1 MKIFSPRTLLAAALL
16 TALPMGSALACTVS
30 AWTGAG
36 TATTADNTGG
46 PEDGI
51 ARYSGV
57 CGLVVDSGDYVI
69 DNTPGSEA
77 VYRARFYVLTR
88 ATSGATIFRATDAD
102 DGGGTEVI
110 KVDFD
115 GSAFNFTQN
124 GTSAGS
130 VSGIV
135 ADRWYSIELFY
146 KANETFSAEVAGAA
160 GFTGS
165 LAPVTTGIGNGTIG
179 SAVLGVVAGTGSNFG
194 FDAFESTRSET
205 TPIGRLC
212 RGDANGNGQ
221 INNGDRVVLTNELIE
236 AGLAT
241 GQPDCNENGEVNN
254 GDRVCI
260 TNLILAEAECS

>member
-30 AWTGAG
+30 AWTGNG

-46 PEDGI
+46 PGDGV

-88 ATSGATIFRATDAD
+88 ATSGATIFRATASD
-102 DGGGTEVI
+102 DGAGAEVLA
-110 KVDFD
+110 VDFN
-115 GSAFNFTQN
+115 GSAFSFTQN
-124 GTSAGS
+124 GSAVG
-130 VSGIV
+130 VVNGIV

-160 GFTGS
+160 SFTGS
-165 LAPVTTGIGNGTIG
+165 VAPVTTGIGAGTIG
-179 SAVLGVVAGTGSNFG
+179 SAVLGVAAGAGTGFG

-212 RGDANGNGQ
+212 KGDT
-221 INNGDRVVLTNELIE
+221 NGDDTRNINDVLAVVGEINGTLSD
-236 AGLAT
+236 
-241 GQPDCNENGEVNN
+241 GQPDFDEDGVVNVN
-254 GDRVCI
+254 DVLGVVGAI
-260 TNLILAEAECS
+260 NSTTPECP

>member
-36 TATTADNTGG
+36 TATTADNAGG
-46 PEDGI
+46 PGDGI

-88 ATSGATIFRATDAD
+88 ATSGATIFRATASD
-102 DGGGTEVI
+102 DGAGAEVI
-110 KVDFD
+110 KVEFN
-115 GSAFNFTQN
+115 GSAFSFTQN
-124 GTSAGS
+124 GTAAGS
-130 VSGIV
+130 VPGIV

-146 KANETFSAEVAGAA
+146 KANDTFSAEVAGAA
-160 GFTGS
+160 TFTGS
-165 LAPVTTGIGNGTIG
+165 VAPITTGIGNGTIG
-179 SAVLGVVAGTGSNFG
+179 SAVLGVAAGAGTGFG

-205 TPIGRLC
+205 TEIGTLC
-212 RGDANGNGQ
+212 RCDANGNGDLN
-221 INNGDRVVLTNELIE
+221 IADRLTMNQELTGAVL
-236 AGLAT
+236 AS
-241 GQPDCNENGEVNN
+241 GQPDCNEDGQVNIADRLALN
-254 GDRVCI
+254 TRLLAGDSC
-260 TNLILAEAECS
+260 N

>member
-30 AWTGAG
+30 AWTGNG

-46 PEDGI
+46 PGDGV

-88 ATSGATIFRATDAD
+88 ATSGATIFRATASD
-102 DGGGTEVI
+102 DGAGAEVLA
-110 KVDFD
+110 VDFD

-124 GTSAGS
+124 GSAVG
-130 VSGIV
+130 VVNGIV

-146 KANETFSAEVAGAA
+146 KAGETFSAEVAGAA
-160 GFTGS
+160 SFTGS
-165 LAPVTTGIGNGTIG
+165 VAPVTTGIGAGTIG
-179 SAVLGVVAGTGSNFG
+179 SAVLGVAAGAGTGFG

-212 RGDANGNGQ
+212 KGDTNDDNTRSITDATAIIAEVLGNAISG
-221 INNGDRVVLTNELIE
+221 
-236 AGLAT
+236 
-241 GQPDCNENGEVNN
+241 GQPDANEDGSVSVVDATAIIGWVSA
-254 GDRVCI
+254 GDEGC
-260 TNLILAEAECS
+260 

>member
-30 AWTGAG
+30 AWTGNG

-46 PEDGI
+46 PGDGV

-88 ATSGATIFRATDAD
+88 ATSGATIFRATASD
-102 DGGGTEVI
+102 DGGGAEVLA
-110 KVDFD
+110 VDFD

-124 GTSAGS
+124 GSAVG
-130 VSGIV
+130 VVNGIV

-146 KANETFSAEVAGAA
+146 KAGETFSAEVAGAA
-160 GFTGS
+160 SFTGS
-165 LAPVTTGIGNGTIG
+165 VAPVTTGIGAGTIG
-179 SAVLGVVAGTGSNFG
+179 SAVLGVAAGAGTGFG
-194 FDAFESTRSET
+194 FDAFESTRSEET
-205 TPIGRLC
+205 AIGRLC
-212 RGDANGNGQ
+212 RGDANGDNTL
-221 INNGDRVVLTNELIE
+221 NVFDRVALLGETLSGNFV
-236 AGLAT
+236 T
-241 GQPDCNENGEVNN
+241 GQPDCNEDGVINVF
-254 GDRVCI
+254 DRVCLQER
-260 TNLILAEAECS
+260 TLNAHSCP